1 VRANIIAA
9 WILFLLGVLTGA
21 ATGLMFHRK
30 EWLGGYDS
38 WPRRLI
44 RLGHISFFGL
54 GFLNLAFALSAW
66 ALGITSGLAIASNLL
81 IAGAVAMPVCCYLS
95 AWRQPFRH
103 LFFIPVL
110 CIFTGIVLFLIRMA
124 KS

>member
-1 VRANIIAA
+1 MRANIYAA

-21 ATGLMFHRK
+21 ATGLLFHRK

-54 GFLNLAFALSAW
+54 GFVNLAFALSAG
-66 ALGITSGLAIASNLL
+66 ALGITTGLASASNLF
-81 IAGAVAMPVCCYLS
+81 IIGAATMPVVCYLS
-95 AWRQPFRH
+95 AWRPKFRH
-103 LFFIPVL
+103 LFFIPVASVV
-110 CIFTGIVLFLIRMA
+110 FGIVLFLWRMLQ
-124 KS
+124 S

>member
-1 VRANIIAA
+1 MHANIYAA
-9 WILFLLGVLTGA
+9 WILFLLGALTGA
-21 ATGLMFHRK
+21 VAGLSFHRK

-54 GFLNLAFALSAW
+54 GFLNLAFALSAN
-66 ALGITSGLAIASNLL
+66 ALGIATGLNAPSYLFIVGS
-81 IAGAVAMPVCCYLS
+81 VSMPLVCYLS
-95 AWRQPFRH
+95 AWKPPLRH

-110 CIFTGIVLFLIRMA
+110 SVLVAMALFLGRMLQ
-124 KS
+124 K